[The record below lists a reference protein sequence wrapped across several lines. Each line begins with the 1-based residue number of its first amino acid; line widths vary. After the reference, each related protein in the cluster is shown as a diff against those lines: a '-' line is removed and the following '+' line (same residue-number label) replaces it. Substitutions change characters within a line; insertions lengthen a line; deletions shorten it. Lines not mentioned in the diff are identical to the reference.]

1 MSHPTNRR
9 QGKAGFALVAV
20 AALSVCGLGAWP
32 RLMAATPDG
41 GTSPGAVWIDFGTNE
56 VALRSQLVR
65 TAQGSFLGMA
75 EVQANGTGRVAQVT
89 QRLSIPDTPA
99 EDGLF
104 HATGSHVFLFA
115 DGSSFSTADDI
126 LLAPT
131 GEEGVYDLDGSL
143 VITGGTG
150 TLATA
155 GGDLSL
161 IGNLDLIHGK
171 VGVDTRGRIQK

>member
-9 QGKAGFALVAV
+9 QGKAGFALVAA
-20 AALSVCGLGAWP
+20 AALGFCGLGAWP
-32 RLMAATPDG
+32 GLIAAT
-41 GTSPGAVWIDFGTNE
+41 PGAVWIDFGAND
-56 VALRSQLVR
+56 VALRSQLVH

-75 EVQANGTGRVAQVT
+75 EVKANGTGRVAQVT
-89 QRLSIPDTPA
+89 QWLSVPEAPA

-115 DGSSFSTADDI
+115 DGSSFSTVDTI
-126 LLAPT
+126 LLTPT
-131 GEEGVYDLDGSL
+131 SEEGVYDLDGSL
-143 VITGGTG
+143 VITGGAG

-161 IGNLDLIHGK
+161 IGNIDLIHGT
-171 VGVDTRGRIQK
+171 VGVDTRGRVQK

>member
-9 QGKAGFALVAV
+9 QRKAGLALVAV
-20 AALSVCGLGAWP
+20 AALGVCTMGAWP
-32 RLMAATPDG
+32 RLMAATP
-41 GTSPGAVWIDFGTNE
+41 GAVWIDFGVND
-56 VALRSQLVR
+56 VVLRSQLVR
-65 TAQGSFLGMA
+65 TAQGPFLGMA

-150 TLATA
+150 TFATA

-161 IGNLDLIHGK
+161 IGNIDLIHGK

>member
-9 QGKAGFALVAV
+9 QGKAGWALVAV
-20 AALSVCGLGAWP
+20 AALGVCAMGAWP
-32 RLMAATPDG
+32 RLMAATP
-41 GTSPGAVWIDFGTNE
+41 GAVWIDFGANE

-65 TAQGSFLGMA
+65 TAQGSYLGMA
-75 EVQANGTGRVAQVT
+75 EVKANGTGRVAQVT
-89 QRLSIPDTPA
+89 QWLSVPEAPA

-115 DGSSFSTADDI
+115 DGSSFSTVDDI

-131 GEEGVYDLDGSL
+131 AVEGVYDLDGTL

-150 TLATA
+150 TLASVT
-155 GGDLSL
+155 GDFAL
-161 IGNLDLIHGK
+161 IGNLDRNKGLA
-171 VGVDTRGRIQK
+171 GVDTCGRIQK